1 MKLKDIGEF
10 GLIDRIYR
18 KPRDKN
24 VLVGI
29 GDDAAVVK
37 MGGKL
42 MLVTTDTMVEGDHFS
57 FDYFTPEQVGMKAI
71 EVNVSDIGAMGGR
84 PKYAL
89 VSLVLQNEMDV
100 SVIDGI
106 YKGMRK
112 SGDLHGVDIIGGNIT
127 HGKQLVIDIDMIG
140 EVNNRELCLRGDAK
154 PGDFILVT
162 GDLGASTAG
171 LNLFLNKI
179 KGHNEVKGK
188 HVEPKAKLHKVR
200 PFLGHINAMIDVSD
214 GLASEVGHICE
225 QSGTGAVIY
234 KDNIPIKDETRR
246 AAEEVGKDPY
256 DYALYGGEDFE
267 LVFTVSEKNLRKV
280 RGFLVGEITK
290 RKGLFLYEK
299 GKESRIKGNG
309 YDHFKKKN
317 KK

>member
-1 MKLKDIGEF
+1 MNEKINEKISVVTVFDREKRTVMPQKIKWQG
-10 GLIDRIYR
+10 RIYII
-18 KPRDKN
+18 DK
-24 VLVGI
+24 I
-29 GDDAAVVK
+29 GY
-37 MGGKL
+37 
-42 MLVTTDTMVEGDHFS
+42 H
-57 FDYFTPEQVGMKAI
+57 
-71 EVNVSDIGAMGGR
+71 
-84 PKYAL
+84 
-89 VSLVLQNEMDV
+89 
-100 SVIDGI
+100 
-106 YKGMRK
+106 
-112 SGDLHGVDIIGGNIT
+112 
-127 HGKQLVIDIDMIG
+127 
-140 EVNNRELCLRGDAK
+140 
-154 PGDFILVT
+154 
-162 GDLGASTAG
+162 
-171 LNLFLNKI
+171 
-179 KGHNEVKGK
+179 
-188 HVEPKAKLHKVR
+188 HKVKQGKK
-200 PFLGHINAMIDVSD
+200 LLHIFSVSNNSLAFRLELDTETLFWTLQEVSD